1 MVDFSGPQ
9 GPASRVAGSILS
21 SPLSVQHLGGVAAS
35 GAAQL
40 AGACLGGVQGRA
52 HNFEYGY
59 SKY

>member
-40 AGACLGGVQGRA
+40 GGAGRA
-52 HNFEYGY
+52 
-59 SKY
+59 